1 MDSTPKTDFVRARRL
16 HQRGH
21 YDEATIHAVLD
32 AAPMC
37 HVAHLIDGRPV
48 AIPTFHWRHDD
59 SVYWHGSAASRML
72 RANKAGGEVCLTAT
86 LLDGFVIA
94 RSGFNHSANYR
105 SAMCFGVPRLL
116 EDRAEI
122 LLALKGFTDRL
133 VPGRWETLRPP
144 NEQELKATSVLAMR
158 IDEASAKIR
167 IGPPHDDP
175 GDEAWPIW
183 GGVLPVALAAL
194 PAQADAYVQDRF
206 TPPATPFTA

>member
-1 MDSTPKTDFVRARRL
+1 MDSTPKTDFVRARRM

-37 HVAHLIDGRPV
+37 HVAHLIGGRPV
-48 AIPTFHWRHDD
+48 AIPTFHWRHGD

-72 RANKAGGEVCLTAT
+72 RANKVGGEVCLTAT
-86 LLDGFVIA
+86 LLDGFVMA
-94 RSGFNHSANYR
+94 RSGFHHSANYR
-105 SAMCFGVPRLL
+105 SAMCFGIPHLL

-144 NEQELKATSVLAMR
+144 TEQEMKATSVFAMI

-167 IGPPHDDP
+167 TGPPGDDP
-175 GDEAWPIW
+175 GDEVWPIW
-183 GGVLPVALAAL
+183 GGVLPVGLTAL
-194 PAQADAYVQDRF
+194 PPQPDAYVQERF
-206 TPPATPFTA
+206 APPVTPFTA